1 MENIQTT
8 LQTNSEKVNFT
19 EVDHNLENLMPTAT
33 EICHLWSS
41 YMAECMSVAFLK
53 HMVAKSK
60 DPAFHKVL
68 QFALNTSSQRVDS
81 MENLFKVILHPI
93 PYGFGE
99 EDVDINAPQLFSEEF
114 CVMYT
119 RFTSKYILINY
130 GFAFS
135 DCTRS
140 DFRQLFSGF
149 IDGTKAVI
157 ATADNVLIAKGLLT
171 KQPNIPVPKKT
182 VFINNKGYYGSIF
195 GANRPINAIEISNIF
210 NITTFKRNMR
220 ALKLGFAQVVK
231 SEKIRDYLIKGL
243 HMADK
248 QLDILVSFLH
258 KEDLPGPEILDF
270 RVTDS
275 IDSPYSDRL
284 MLYHVTVM
292 IGYIAQSYGH
302 GITNTAR
309 QDIGSAFT
317 RLMIEIMKYTKDG
330 VEILI
335 ENNWFEQI
343 PQAAD
348 RQELTH

>member
-1 MENIQTT
+1 
-8 LQTNSEKVNFT
+8 
-19 EVDHNLENLMPTAT
+19 
-33 EICHLWSS
+33 
-41 YMAECMSVAFLK
+41 MAECMSIVFLK

-60 DPAFHKVL
+60 DPSFHNVL
-68 QFALNTSSQRVDS
+68 QLALNTSSLRIES
-81 MENLFKVILHPI
+81 MENLFNTIQHPI

-99 EDVDINAPQLFSEEF
+99 KDVDINAPELFSEEF

-130 GFAFS
+130 SFAFS

-140 DFRQLFSGF
+140 DFRQLFTGF

-157 ATADNVLIAKGLLT
+157 TTADNVLIAKGLLP
-171 KQPNIPVPKKT
+171 KQPNIPVPEKAA
-182 VFINNKGYYGSIF
+182 FINNKGYYGSIF

-210 NITTFKRNMR
+210 NIMTFKRNMR

-231 SEKIRDYLIKGL
+231 SEKIRDYLNRGL
-243 HMADK
+243 NIADK
-248 QLDILVSFLH
+248 QLDILASFLH
-258 KEDLPGPEILDF
+258 KEDLPGPETLDF

-292 IGYIAQSYGH
+292 IAYIAQSYGH

-309 QDIGSAFT
+309 QDIGLAFT
-317 RLMIEIMKYTKDG
+317 RLMIEIIKYVKDG
-330 VEILI
+330 VGILI

-348 RQELTH
+348 RQELIH